1 MHLLKLINLPLHITD
16 LHLQIL
22 KMNLVGNSNIR
33 IPNSSRVNHILT
45 TISFFVISSTRQM
58 FIDIGIQFLWV
69 IQGVLWYCWLL
80 YGRNCF
86 HLLCSLYDD
95 LGVGFI
101 NRDARLLV
109 GALVGMLLLDV
120 ENYLNILYFLAWSDS
135 VGLSLKYCYEW
146 KVFVFFLGLFGR
158 LGWDGDRNW
167 SSLYLH
173 NQKNK
178 PAWTS
183 TRNNWKRSGFGT

>member
-69 IQGVLWYCWLL
+69 IQGVL
-80 YGRNCF
+80 
-86 HLLCSLYDD
+86 
-95 LGVGFI
+95 
-101 NRDARLLV
+101 
-109 GALVGMLLLDV
+109 
-120 ENYLNILYFLAWSDS
+120 
-135 VGLSLKYCYEW
+135 
-146 KVFVFFLGLFGR
+146 
-158 LGWDGDRNW
+158 
-167 SSLYLH
+167 
-173 NQKNK
+173 
-178 PAWTS
+178 
-183 TRNNWKRSGFGT
+183 

>member
-69 IQGVLWYCWLL
+69 MQGVL
-80 YGRNCF
+80 
-86 HLLCSLYDD
+86 
-95 LGVGFI
+95 
-101 NRDARLLV
+101 
-109 GALVGMLLLDV
+109 
-120 ENYLNILYFLAWSDS
+120 
-135 VGLSLKYCYEW
+135 
-146 KVFVFFLGLFGR
+146 
-158 LGWDGDRNW
+158 
-167 SSLYLH
+167 
-173 NQKNK
+173 
-178 PAWTS
+178 
-183 TRNNWKRSGFGT
+183 

>member
-69 IQGVLWYCWLL
+69 MRGVL
-80 YGRNCF
+80 
-86 HLLCSLYDD
+86 
-95 LGVGFI
+95 
-101 NRDARLLV
+101 
-109 GALVGMLLLDV
+109 
-120 ENYLNILYFLAWSDS
+120 
-135 VGLSLKYCYEW
+135 
-146 KVFVFFLGLFGR
+146 
-158 LGWDGDRNW
+158 
-167 SSLYLH
+167 
-173 NQKNK
+173 
-178 PAWTS
+178 
-183 TRNNWKRSGFGT
+183 